1 MTELAHPKDF
11 AKVLE
16 LARPGDIL
24 ETVAVGPDPQRH
36 LDLIASF
43 ATAGFN
49 QVLIHQIGPD
59 QQGFLRFYEKE
70 IMPAIGSAT
79 A

>member
-1 MTELAHPKDF
+1 MTDLAHPKDF

-16 LARPGDIL
+16 LARPDDIV
-24 ETVAVGPDPQRH
+24 ESVALGPDPGRH

-49 QVLIHQIGPD
+49 QVLVHQIGPD
-59 QQGFLRFYEKE
+59 QEGFLRFYEKE
-70 IMPAIGSAT
+70 IMPAIGSPT